1 MAGAMFL
8 KITGP
13 DVKGESTADK
23 HKEEI
28 EITSFSQG
36 VAMATTPAST
46 SGSRTS
52 ERASFHDFTITKMV
66 DKATPE
72 LAKGVAQG
80 THYGEIVISVNR
92 ADGAGGMVEYLK
104 YTLNDVI
111 ISSLQVSGADGGGLA
126 SEAATLSFGKIKW
139 EYTATDPAKGGAQGT
154 VPFTFD
160 VGANK
165 VV

>member
-23 HKEEI
+23 HTEEI
-28 EITSFSQG
+28 EISSFSQG

-52 ERASFHDFTITKMV
+52 ERASFQDFTVTKMV

-80 THYGEIVISVNR
+80 THYGEMVISVNR

-126 SEAATLSFGKIKW
+126 NEAATLSFGKIKW

-160 VGANK
+160 VSANK

>member
-1 MAGAMFL
+1 MPGAMFL

-13 DVKGESTADK
+13 DVKGESTADG
-23 HKEEI
+23 HKDEI

-36 VAMATTPAST
+36 VSMATTPAST
-46 SGSRTS
+46 SGSRTA
-52 ERASFHDFTITKMV
+52 ERASFHDVTVTKMV
-66 DKATPE
+66 DKSTPE
-72 LAKGVAQG
+72 LAKGVSQG
-80 THYGEIVISVNR
+80 TTYGEMVISIAR
-92 ADGAGGMVEYLK
+92 ADGAGGMVQYLK
-104 YTLNDVI
+104 YTLNDVV

-126 SEAATLSFGKIKW
+126 NEAATFSYGKIKW

>member
-13 DVKGESTADK
+13 DVKGESTADG
-23 HKEEI
+23 HKDEI
-28 EITSFSQG
+28 EISSFSHS

-46 SGSRTS
+46 SGSRTA
-52 ERASFHDFTITKMV
+52 ERASFHDVTISKAV
-66 DKATPE
+66 DKSTPE
-72 LAKGVAQG
+72 LAKGVSQG
-80 THYGEIVISVNR
+80 THYGECVVSVAR
-92 ADGAGGMVEYLK
+92 ADGAGGMVQYLK
-104 YTLNDVI
+104 YTLNDVV
-111 ISSLQVSGADGGGLA
+111 ISSLGVSGADGGGLA
-126 SEAATLSFGKIKW
+126 TEVVTLSYGKIKW

-160 VGANK
+160 VSANK